1 MKDFRQTMITG
12 FALFSLFFGAGN
24 LILPPLLGYR
34 AGEDW
39 SWVTFG
45 FVLSAVI
52 IPMMALFGHARLQ
65 GNMADFCRKL
75 WPGFGPVYSLVI
87 YVIALTLPAPRT
99 ASVTYEMAVEPY
111 FQWSSFTLSSVY
123 FALVF
128 VFVLNRSRII
138 SIIGKFL
145 TPLILIILLAIIII
159 GLQEPTS
166 SMSPSSFDHN
176 FTAGVLE
183 GYQTFDAI
191 GGVVV
196 GGIAVISLGLVGGMS
211 YREKRRI
218 LGNASIVAGL
228 GLLLVYGGLIVLG
241 AHYSTMLQTDD
252 RTALV
257 AYLSTSALGNYGN
270 AMLGVLVALACF
282 TTAVGIITGAA
293 DYLKELFGN
302 SQKAYVVTAF
312 IGCLSGVLI
321 GQFNVPFII
330 NAAIPALLLSYPLT
344 IVLIVL
350 NCLPEAWSD
359 DAVYKWVVAVTLIF
373 TLPDFLASFWE
384 SNPLSGVADLLPLH
398 QQSMAWLIPAL
409 LTFILVNLIGR
420 KRAKKIPA

>member
-1 MKDFRQTMITG
+1 
-12 FALFSLFFGAGN
+12 
-24 LILPPLLGYR
+24 
-34 AGEDW
+34 
-39 SWVTFG
+39 
-45 FVLSAVI
+45 
-52 IPMMALFGHARLQ
+52 
-65 GNMADFCRKL
+65 
-75 WPGFGPVYSLVI
+75 
-87 YVIALTLPAPRT
+87 
-99 ASVTYEMAVEPY
+99 
-111 FQWSSFTLSSVY
+111 
-123 FALVF
+123 
-128 VFVLNRSRII
+128 
-138 SIIGKFL
+138 
-145 TPLILIILLAIIII
+145 
-159 GLQEPTS
+159 
-166 SMSPSSFDHN
+166 MSPSSFDHN

-211 YREKRRI
+211 YREKKRI

-228 GLLLVYGGLIVLG
+228 GLLLVYGGLIALG

-293 DYLKELFGN
+293 DYLKEVFGN
-302 SQKAYVVTAF
+302 SQTAYVVTAF

-350 NCLPEAWSD
+350 NCLPEAWSGG
-359 DAVYKWVVAVTLIF
+359 AVYKWVVAVTLLF
-373 TLPDFLASFWE
+373 TVPDFLASFWTT
-384 SNPLSGVADLLPLH
+384 NPLSGVAELLPLH

-409 LTFILVNLIGR
+409 VTFILVNLIDR